1 MVHGAV
7 EALRL
12 DGVGSA
18 EQNPAVG
25 GQAAGPLRLTGLREL
40 TARPGQDAAQ
50 PVDDVGRV
58 SGHG

>member
-12 DGVGSA
+12 DGVGVA
-18 EQNPAVG
+18 EQNPAIG
-25 GQAAGPLRLTGLREL
+25 GQAAGSLWLAGLREL
-40 TARPGQDAAQ
+40 VARPGQDAAQ
-50 PVDDVGRV
+50 PVDDVRGL